1 MKNTEKSQFGFLISD
16 VARLLRW
23 HFDRQAQGL
32 GLTRAQWAVLA
43 HLKRSDGTKQTVLA
57 RLMDIKPITLARHLD
72 RLQAEGWVERR
83 DDPDDRRAKRV
94 FLTSKS
100 TPMLDS
106 LTQLGK
112 KVRQEALQGI
122 SQADFDLTV
131 QTLER
136 IKANLSAT
144 NEGND

>member
-1 MKNTEKSQFGFLISD
+1 MKISGKFQFGFLISD

-23 HFDRQAQGL
+23 NFDRQAQGL

-43 HLKRSDGTKQTVLA
+43 HLKRCDGSQQSVLA

-72 RLQAEGWVERR
+72 RLEAEGWVERQ

-94 FLTSKS
+94 FLTPKS

-106 LTQLGK
+106 LRQLGET
-112 KVRQEALQGI
+112 VRQEALQGI
-122 SQADFDLTV
+122 SQADFELTV

-136 IKANLSAT
+136 IKANLFAA
-144 NEGND
+144 NEGSN

>member
-1 MKNTEKSQFGFLISD
+1 MGGAGT
-16 VARLLRW
+16 
-23 HFDRQAQGL
+23 
-32 GLTRAQWAVLA
+32 
-43 HLKRSDGTKQTVLA
+43 LKRSDGTKQTVLA

-94 FLTSKS
+94 FLTSKT

-136 IKANLSAT
+136 IKTNLSAT